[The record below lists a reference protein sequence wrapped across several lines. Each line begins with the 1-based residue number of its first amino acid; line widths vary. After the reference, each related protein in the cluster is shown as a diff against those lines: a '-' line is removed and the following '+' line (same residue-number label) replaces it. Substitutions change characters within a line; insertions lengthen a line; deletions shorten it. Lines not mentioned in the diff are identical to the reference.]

1 MCKACWQI
9 VFLYG
14 VEQLKRFPRIFILVF
29 LTAATLLSAQAS
41 AAVNAVTTASVNMR
55 AGPVVQYAIVA
66 VVPAGQRIKVFGY
79 LTRQLANH
87 AALTSRHC
95 SPAETDPDCAV
106 ATVLDGSVW
115 QIAVA
120 NGHLDCMTRPWAF
133 GIATRSRPNFD
144 GSAPVFPWTLMAQ
157 AVFRTTRHFLISDPF
172 DCDNCVA

>member
-1 MCKACWQI
+1 M
-9 VFLYG
+9 
-14 VEQLKRFPRIFILVF
+14 KRFPCVFVLVF
-29 LTAATLLSAQAS
+29 LAAATLFSAQAS